1 MYRKN
6 QIFSNYI
13 DVIGPS
19 GSGKSTL
26 INGLKKL
33 ENIVTQEDLKQRIV
47 SLSNE
52 DLIIAF
58 MDRYPNFKIKVQ
70 RLFHRHP
77 QARTWILGLIINY
90 MKVTEG
96 ELVIIDEGFVCRLNT
111 IYSYLKSPIKK
122 KVIYAYLD
130 VIPKPSFVVMIK
142 PNCIDNLLL
151 RMEKR
156 ESGLPHRMREL
167 NLSERKL
174 VIKKQ
179 MKILEHVEAYCREN
193 MINTIVLDS
202 EASLEEHL
210 SLTVANFNREKI

>member
-1 MYRKN
+1 MSRKN
-6 QIFSNYI
+6 QFFSNYI

-26 INGLKKL
+26 INSLKKS
-33 ENIVTQEDLKQRIV
+33 ENIITQEDLNQRIV
-47 SLSNE
+47 PLSNE

-70 RLFHRHP
+70 RLFHRYP
-77 QARTWILGLIINY
+77 QARKWILGLIINY
-90 MKVTEG
+90 MKANEG

-122 KVIYAYLD
+122 KVIYSYLD
-130 VIPKPSFVVMIK
+130 VIPKPSFVIMIK
-142 PNCIDNLLL
+142 TNCIDNLLF
-151 RMEKR
+151 RMEIR

-167 NLSERKL
+167 NLSERKQ

-193 MINTIVLDS
+193 MINTMVLDS
-202 EASLEEHL
+202 EASLEEQL